1 MLWTFGSFLQKG
13 IQLIKSKAIM
23 RQSFLQMINVVMTA
37 LGLTPVST
45 MDLHY
50 TEHELT
56 GNIHTKIQCY
66 FQEEWFLSFI

>member
-1 MLWTFGSFLQKG
+1 
-13 IQLIKSKAIM
+13 M